1 MPLKT
6 ESEPI
11 FFVDAMLGNIA
22 RKLRLLGYDSQYFSD
37 IDDEKLIDS
46 VGKEKR
52 IIISKDEELIKR
64 TQKLGIRSI
73 HITKEEETE
82 QFFEIINSVNLK
94 RIQIN
99 GNIARCPKC
108 NSLTESVDKDII
120 KEKIPQGVLKS
131 NDEFWRCKCC
141 NQVYW
146 EGTHIKNLQEFVG
159 KVNER
164 LQQSIK
170 R

>member
-1 MPLKT
+1 
-6 ESEPI
+6 
-11 FFVDAMLGNIA
+11 MLGNIA

-37 IDDEKLIDS
+37 IDDKKLIDS
-46 VGKEKR
+46 AEKEKR

-73 HITKEEETE
+73 HITKEEEIE

-108 NSLTESVDKDII
+108 NSLIESVDKDII
-120 KEKIPQGVLKS
+120 KEKIPQGVLKL
-131 NDEFWRCKCC
+131 NDKFWRCKYC

-164 LQQSIK
+164 LQQSI
-170 R
+170 RR